1 MLLPL
6 GSPYRGGDPVGLV
19 DLARRA
25 ERAGVDGVVLA
36 EHIVMSDD
44 VDEYEWGSFPLRPS
58 DPFPEPLITMAAIAA
73 STQRLTLGTGIL
85 IAALRP
91 AALLAK
97 QIATLDRLCGG
108 RLELGVGTG
117 WHRAEFQAHGL
128 DHASRGRLLTDTMA
142 ACRVLWGAQP
152 ATVDTASF
160 SFGPVWCEPRPV
172 RAGGPPVLFSGK
184 LTARN
189 IRRIVKLGDGWIPIM
204 GQDHDGIAAGIEKLG
219 REYRSAG
226 RDPSQI
232 QVRVPLPLIRSGEQ
246 LSLEATLA
254 AVPDAARP
262 GITDATIPVAAF
274 VRSAA
279 DLDPFFDGIERYMQA
294 RAG

>member
-1 MLLPL
+1 M
-6 GSPYRGGDPVGLV
+6 G
-19 DLARRA
+19 
-25 ERAGVDGVVLA
+25 
-36 EHIVMSDD
+36 DD
-44 VDEYEWGSFPLRPS
+44 VDEYPWGSFPLQPS

-128 DHASRGRLLTDTMA
+128 DHALRGRLLTDTMA
-142 ACRVLWGAQP
+142 ACRALWGAQP
-152 ATVDTASF
+152 ACVDTESF

-172 RAGGPPVLFSGK
+172 RTGGPPVLFSGK

-189 IRRIVKLGDGWIPIM
+189 ISRIVELGDGWIPIM
-204 GQDHDGIAAGIEKLG
+204 GQDHDSIEADIEKL
-219 REYRSAG
+219 SAAFRAGG
-226 RDPSQI
+226 RDPSQLR
-232 QVRVPLPLIRSGEQ
+232 VRIPLPLIRSGGR
-246 LSLEATLA
+246 LSLAATLA
-254 AVPDAARP
+254 GAPEAARP
-262 GITDATIPVAAF
+262 GVTDATIPVAAF
-274 VRSAA
+274 ARSEA
-279 DLDPFFDGIERYMQA
+279 DLDPFFEGIERHLQA
-294 RAG
+294 QAC